1 MKKEN
6 KNLSVDEEVFKE
18 VCSYGKKKYIS
29 ACITNAI
36 AIILF
41 MIGLF
46 FCYVMAAVSFD
57 TFTEQRMLKAEISEL
72 TKRKEVE
79 EKAFSNRKPKEID
92 FEEIEKDISYQ
103 WDITENNKS
112 IYVDNT
118 ELEINKNNVFVSDN
132 ADILSRKVRKNI
144 YNLNKKMA
152 EEQDGEQLMIITIDE
167 LPYGVSI
174 KDFSQDVFQK
184 LGIGQKGKNNGV
196 LFLMAVND
204 RKTRIHT
211 GSGMSEKISD
221 TVASEI
227 LENDAAVE
235 SFRSKDYSEGVSWI
249 VETLGSAMISKTPEI
264 DRMIRQ
270 KQELKNDNKYTVIVG
285 VVFTII
291 IFLIIFNMLK
301 KSMKLKKALKKLV
314 KNKNLEV
321 EGPLCISKQSK
332 ESVGIELY
340 YLYVFKPRMMLSY
353 GYYEK
358 IIKFAPVY
366 LVIPVKS
373 SVKFMGEYLLV
384 GNALY
389 NEKGRMVTGNYTA
402 SSYYHDNNS
411 SSGGGGYDGG
421 SFGGGSS
428 DGGGASGG
436 W

>member
-1 MKKEN
+1 MKKNN
-6 KNLSVDEEVFKE
+6 KHLRVDEKVFKE
-18 VCSYGKKKYIS
+18 VCSYGRKKYVS
-29 ACITNAI
+29 ACITNTI
-36 AIILF
+36 AIIIF
-41 MIGLF
+41 IIGLF

-57 TFTEQRMLKAEISEL
+57 TFTEQRVLKKEISEL

-79 EKAFSNRKPKEID
+79 EKVLTNRDSKNID
-92 FEEIEKDISYQ
+92 FEELEKNISYQ
-103 WDITENNKS
+103 WDITEKNKS

-132 ADILSRKVRKNI
+132 ADILSRKVRKKI

-152 EEQDGEQLMIITIDE
+152 EEQDGEQLMIITVDE

-174 KDFSQDVFQK
+174 RDFSQDVFQK
-184 LGIGQKGKNNGV
+184 LGIGQKEKNNGV

-235 SFRSKDYSEGVSWI
+235 SFRSKDYSDGVSWI
-249 VETLGSAMISKTPEI
+249 VDRLGSAMVSKTPEI
-264 DRMIRQ
+264 DRIIRQ
-270 KQELKNDNKYTVIVG
+270 KQELKSDNKFTVIVG
-285 VVFTII
+285 IAFTII

-321 EGPLCISKQSK
+321 EGPLCISKQS
-332 ESVGIELY
+332 EEAVGIELY
-340 YLYVFKPRMMLSY
+340 YLYVFKPRLMLSY
-353 GYYEK
+353 SYYEK
-358 IIKFAPVY
+358 IMAFAPAY
-366 LVIPVKS
+366 SVIPISAKVS
-373 SVKFMGEYLLV
+373 FMGAYLLA
-384 GNALY
+384 GNKLY
-389 NEKGRMVTGNYTA
+389 NEKGKMVTGNYTA
-402 SSYYHDNNS
+402 SSYYRDNNS